1 MKKTIIAVLAFVVGL
16 VILLCLTWFTPLMA
30 SVALVAKVIFTVLAT
45 GFVALMAYEMIKT
58 EVELKN
64 IDIAPLIAY
73 IKEGFTLINCLIA
86 VHVIGFCKLISLIN

>member
-1 MKKTIIAVLAFVVGL
+1 MKNTIIVVLAFVVGL

-58 EVELKN
+58 ELELKN
-64 IDIAPLIAY
+64 IDITPLVVY

-86 VHVIGFCKLISLIN
+86 VHVIGLYKLISLIN